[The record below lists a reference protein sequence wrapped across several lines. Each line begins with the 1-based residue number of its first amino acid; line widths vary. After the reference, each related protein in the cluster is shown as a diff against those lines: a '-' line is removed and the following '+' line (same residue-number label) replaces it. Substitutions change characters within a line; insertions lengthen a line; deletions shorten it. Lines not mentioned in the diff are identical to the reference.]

1 MIERK
6 TMKDLRIGVIGAGTV
21 GGWHLNSYR
30 KAGAAIVAVAD
41 PQEQL
46 GRQRAAEYGCRY
58 HADYRSLLADGQLD
72 AVSICTPP
80 DLHREHVLAALDR
93 GLHVLCEKP
102 FAATLDDA
110 RAMVAAARQSD
121 RTLLVGFVH
130 RFYEP
135 AQRTR
140 RMVAEGTLGPL
151 ISFHN
156 RFAVNNRKNH
166 RDWVIDPLRAG
177 GGAFMDTAMHSVDLF
192 RFLVGEVAAVT
203 AFQRT
208 VAVGLPVE
216 DTGVLVL
223 RAESG
228 VLGVIEADWMTPAVD
243 YTFALY
249 GMDGAARVGYE
260 PAELLSWSRA
270 TEAWTH
276 EPLESDQAMARFDRE
291 ILHFL
296 RCIRGEEQAAVTAE
310 DGLRALQIVQA
321 AYRSAATRAE
331 VACMPE

>member
-1 MIERK
+1 
-6 TMKDLRIGVIGAGTV
+6 MKEIRIGVIGAGTV

-30 KAGAAIVAVAD
+30 KAGATIVAVSD
-41 PQEQL
+41 PNERL
-46 GRQRAAEYGCRY
+46 GRARATEFGGRY
-58 HADYRSLLADGQLD
+58 HADYRALLAGEQLD

-102 FAATLDDA
+102 FASTLDDA

-140 RMVAEGTLGPL
+140 RMVAEGTFGPL

-166 RDWVIDPLRAG
+166 RDWVIDPKRAG
-177 GGAFMDTAMHSVDLF
+177 GGTFMDTAMHSVDLF

-203 AFQRT
+203 AFSRT
-208 VAVGLPVE
+208 VAAGLPVE

-249 GMDGAARVGYE
+249 GMDGAVRVGYE
-260 PAELLSWSRA
+260 PAELLSWTRA
-270 TEAWTH
+270 TEAWAPEH
-276 EPLESDQAMARFDRE
+276 LETDQAMARFDRE

-296 RCIRGEEQAAVTAE
+296 RCVRGEERPAVTAD
-310 DGLRALQIVQA
+310 DGMRALRIIQA
-321 AYRSAATRAE
+321 AYRSAAARTE
-331 VACMPE
+331 IPCSPE